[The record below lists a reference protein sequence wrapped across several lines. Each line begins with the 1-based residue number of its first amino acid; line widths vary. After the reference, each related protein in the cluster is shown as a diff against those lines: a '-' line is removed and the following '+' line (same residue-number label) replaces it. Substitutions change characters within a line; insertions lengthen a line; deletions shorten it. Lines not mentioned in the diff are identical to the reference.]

1 MSAYSAYQRKYAGN
15 IRDSDRVLLET
26 VRTLLDGRANIG
38 RPRLLD
44 VGCSTGNLLLHLKH
58 ALPQLDLA
66 GSDIVENIIEGCR
79 ANPDLEGVEFVTIDT
94 LELGRFRGEFDIVTA
109 NAALMFF
116 SEEEFERAI
125 ESIAAAIKPG
135 GFFVAFDLFH
145 PFEQEI
151 ALTETSKSFPN
162 GLTFHLRSYSTALAS
177 LAKAGLSNP
186 TFTPFDISID
196 LQKPADPSDV
206 TSYTV
211 QAATGAR
218 LSFRGTLF
226 QPWCH
231 VVAARIEN

>member
-1 MSAYSAYQRKYAGN
+1 
-15 IRDSDRVLLET
+15 
-26 VRTLLDGRANIG
+26 
-38 RPRLLD
+38 
-44 VGCSTGNLLLHLKH
+44 LLHLKH

-66 GSDIVENIIEGCR
+66 GSDIVESVIDGCR
-79 ANPDLEGVEFVTIDT
+79 ANPELEGIQFDTIDT
-94 LELGRFRGEFDIVTA
+94 LELGRLRNEFDIVVA

-125 ESIAAAIKPG
+125 ENIAAAIRPD

-151 ALTETSKSFPN
+151 VLTETSKSFPK
-162 GLTFHLRSYSTALAS
+162 GLTFHLRSYSTVQAS
-177 LAKAGLSNP
+177 LVKSGLSSP
-186 TFTPFDISID
+186 RFAPFDISID
-196 LQKPADPSDV
+196 LQRPADLSDV

-231 VVAARIEN
+231 VAAKKEKSD